1 MGKTSQKLIKYPK
14 RQEAARKYM
23 NRKCFKWCKKGEAD
37 KTKLTNYIKEL
48 HTAIF
53 TGSNGCGKNLL
64 ALGLI

>member
-1 MGKTSQKLIKYPK
+1 M
-14 RQEAARKYM
+14 RQEAAHKYM

-37 KTKLTNYIKEL
+37 KTKLTNYKKEL
-48 HTAIF
+48 HTAIS